1 MSNIDTISMCVRN
14 LVKRKLRTLLT
25 LLGVIIGTASIILMI
40 SFGLATDAMFSQMID
55 DMAIDMTQVDV
66 FPAWGGQ
73 IWCEDAGDWIESDRS
88 EITDNSVALISQIPG
103 VLVAT
108 PLVRES
114 VILRSGPYSM
124 RATVTGVLP
133 EALAQMGYSLAA
145 GRLLEDDDG
154 FAMVFGS
161 HAELNFFDH
170 LEHPFAWEGP
180 RVWDAMMANEDTDVE
195 TYVNVL
201 NDPIR
206 LYYDSAVLPS
216 PHFFMGGGMGG
227 MVVIGGGGGGFDG
240 GGGDDFGMDMEDAF
254 RVFRSFEVDV
264 VGVLEEL
271 PNPWGG
277 RSLNW
282 DNLVIY
288 MDINTLHNLALL
300 RNEAF
305 VRAQQEDEF
314 NPVFN
319 ASPGG
324 ARQTYDNLFVR
335 AESIDHVQ
343 DVARAIREIGYNASF
358 QGGWIESQRRGQQA
372 VQTLLAVIAA
382 ISLIV
387 AAINIANTMI
397 TSVTERTRE
406 IGIMK
411 VIGASLMD
419 VRKLFLTEAI
429 VIGALGGLLG
439 IGLAFFGSYALNN
452 FDIAFLDR
460 LNMAPPITTEGMEDA
475 PISLIT
481 TWLVGV
487 ALAVASGIGLLSGI
501 FPAWH
506 ATRLSALAA
515 IRNE

>member
-1 MSNIDTISMCVRN
+1 MSSFDTISMCARN
-14 LVKRKLRTLLT
+14 LVKRKLRTFLT

-40 SFGLATDAMFSQMID
+40 SFGLATDAMFNQMIE

-66 FPAWGGQ
+66 HPSWDGQ
-73 IWCEDAGDWIESDRS
+73 RWCDETNGWIDSVRRD
-88 EITDNSVALISQIPG
+88 ITDNSIAAISQIPG

-108 PLVRES
+108 PLVREN

-124 RATVTGVLP
+124 RASVTGILP
-133 EALAQMGYSLAA
+133 EALALMGYNLAA
-145 GRLLEDDDG
+145 GRMLEADEG
-154 FAMVFGS
+154 FAVVLGAQ
-161 HAELNFFDH
+161 AELNFFDH
-170 LEHPFAWEGP
+170 REHPMAWEGP
-180 RVWDAMMANEDTDVE
+180 RVWDYMMGHDVD
-195 TYVNVL
+195 TYVDVF

-206 LYYDSAVLPS
+206 LYYDDAVLPS
-216 PHFFMGGGMGG
+216 PFRFFVGGGMGG
-227 MVVIGGGGGGFDG
+227 GVVMMEGGGGGGD
-240 GGGDDFGMDMEDAF
+240 DDFGMDMEDAF
-254 RVFRSFEVDV
+254 RVFRSFDVDV
-264 VGVLEEL
+264 VGVLEYQ
-271 PNPWGG
+271 PDPWGWG
-277 RSLNW
+277 MNW

-288 MDINTLHNLALL
+288 MDINTLHNLSQL
-300 RNEAF
+300 RNEAQ
-305 VRAQQEDEF
+305 VRAQQENEF

-324 ARQTYDNLFVR
+324 ARTTYDRLFVL
-335 AESIDHVQ
+335 AETIDDVQ
-343 DVARAIREIGYNASF
+343 DVARAIRDMGYNPHF

-452 FDIAFLDR
+452 FDIAFLER

-487 ALAVASGIGLLSGI
+487 ALAVASGIGLVSGI

>member
-1 MSNIDTISMCVRN
+1 MSSFDTISMCTRN
-14 LVKRKLRTLLT
+14 LVKRKLRTFLT

-40 SFGLATDAMFSQMID
+40 SFGLATDAMFNQMIE

-66 FPAWGGQ
+66 HPQWDGQ
-73 IWCEDAGDWIESDRS
+73 MWDEDTNSWVDTVRRD
-88 EITDNSVALISQIPG
+88 ITDNSIMQISQIPG

-108 PLVRES
+108 PLLRES
-114 VILRSGPYSM
+114 VILRSGPYTM
-124 RATVTGVLP
+124 RAQVTGILP
-133 EALAQMGYSLAA
+133 EALALMGYNLEW
-145 GRLLEDDDG
+145 GRMLEEGDG

-170 LEHPFAWEGP
+170 LEHPWAWEGP
-180 RVWDAMMANEDTDVE
+180 RVWESVSGDVD
-195 TYVNVL
+195 TYVDIFS
-201 NDPIR
+201 DPIR
-206 LYYDSAVLPS
+206 LYYDDAVLPS
-216 PHFFMGGGMGG
+216 PRFFMSGGMGG
-227 MVVIGGGGGGFDG
+227 MVVVGGGGFG
-240 GGGDDFGMDMEDAF
+240 GGMDDDFGVDMEDAF

-264 VGVLEEL
+264 VGVLEEQ
-271 PNPWGG
+271 PDPWGWG
-277 RSLNW
+277 MNW

-288 MDINTLHNLALL
+288 MDINTLHNLSQL

-324 ARQTYDNLFVR
+324 ARQTYNSLFVR
-335 AESIDHVQ
+335 AESIDDVQ
-343 DVARAIREIGYNASF
+343 DVARAIRDLGYNASF

-452 FDIAFLDR
+452 FDIAFLER
-460 LNMAPPITTEGMEDA
+460 LNMAPPVQTEGMEDA

-487 ALAVASGIGLLSGI
+487 ALAVASGIGLISGI

>member
-1 MSNIDTISMCVRN
+1 MSTIDTISMCARN
-14 LVKRKLRTLLT
+14 LVKRKLRTFLT

-40 SFGLATDAMFSQMID
+40 SFGLATDAMFAQMIE

-66 FPAWGGQ
+66 HPARDGQ
-73 IWCEDAGDWIESDRS
+73 RWCEDTNGFVESVQRD
-88 EITDNSVALISQIPG
+88 ITDDSIVQISQLPG

-114 VILRSGPYSM
+114 VILRSGRYSM
-124 RATVTGVLP
+124 RASVTGILP
-133 EALAQMGYSLAA
+133 EALALMGYELAA
-145 GRLLEDDDG
+145 GRLLEEGDG

-170 LEHPFAWEGP
+170 REHPWAWEGP
-180 RVWDAMMANEDTDVE
+180 RVWDSMSGEVD
-195 TYVNVL
+195 TYVDIF

-206 LYYDSAVLPS
+206 LYYDSEVMPS
-216 PHFFMGGGMGG
+216 PWRFMGGGMGG
-227 MVVIGGGGGGFDG
+227 MVVVGGGGGMD
-240 GGGDDFGMDMEDAF
+240 DDFGMDLEEAF
-254 RVFRSFEVDV
+254 REFRSFDV
-264 VGVLEEL
+264 EIVGVFEEI
-271 PNPWGG
+271 PDPWGWG
-277 RSLNW
+277 FNW
-282 DNLVIY
+282 ANLVIY
-288 MDINTLHNLALL
+288 MDINTLHTLAHM
-300 RNEAF
+300 RNEAA
-305 VRAQQEDEF
+305 VRAREECPYH
-314 NPVFN
+314 PVFL
-319 ASPGG
+319 ASPI
-324 ARQTYDNLFVR
+324 AQRQTYDRLFVR
-335 AESIDHVQ
+335 AESIDDVQ
-343 DVARAIREIGYNASF
+343 YVARAIRDMGYNAHF

-382 ISLIV
+382 ISLFV

-460 LNMAPPITTEGMEDA
+460 LNMAPPIQTEGMEDA

-481 TWLVGV
+481 PWLVGV
-487 ALAVASGIGLLSGI
+487 ALAVASGVGLVSGI

>member
-1 MSNIDTISMCVRN
+1 MCARN
-14 LVKRKLRTLLT
+14 LIKRKLRTFLT

-40 SFGLATDAMFSQMID
+40 SFGLATDALFNQMIE
-55 DMAIDMTQVDV
+55 DMAIDMTQIDV
-66 FPAWGGQ
+66 QPQWDGQ
-73 IWCEDAGDWIESDRS
+73 RWCEDTQSWVESVQRN
-88 EITDNSVALISQIPG
+88 ITDDSIVQISNIPG

-108 PLVRES
+108 PLVQES
-114 VILRSGPYSM
+114 VILRSGRYSM
-124 RATVTGVLP
+124 RARVTGILP
-133 EALAQMGYSLAA
+133 EALALMGYEVAA
-145 GRLLEDDDG
+145 GRLLEEDDS

-170 LEHPFAWEGP
+170 LEHPWAWEGP
-180 RVWDAMMANEDTDVE
+180 RVWDSMMGDVD
-195 TYVNVL
+195 TYVDIL
-201 NDPIR
+201 NDAIR
-206 LYYDSAVLPS
+206 LYYDSDVLPS
-216 PHFFMGGGMGG
+216 PFRFFGGGMGG
-227 MVVIGGGGGGFDG
+227 MVVVGGGGGGSN
-240 GGGDDFGMDMEDAF
+240 DDFGLDFEEAF
-254 RVFRSFEVDV
+254 REFRSFEVDV

-271 PNPWGG
+271 PDPWGWG
-277 RSLNW
+277 MNW

-288 MDINTLHNLALL
+288 MNIHTLHNLAMM
-300 RNEAF
+300 RNEAA
-305 VRAQQEDEF
+305 VRAQEEDPYH
-314 NPVFN
+314 PVFS
-319 ASPGG
+319 ASPI
-324 ARQTYDNLFVR
+324 RPRETYSSLFVR
-335 AESIDHVQ
+335 AESIDDVQ
-343 DVARAIREIGYNASF
+343 DVARIIRDMGYNAHF

-372 VQTLLAVIAA
+372 IQTLLAVIAA

-452 FDIAFLDR
+452 FEIAFLDR

-487 ALAVASGIGLLSGI
+487 ALAVASGIGLISGI

>member
-1 MSNIDTISMCVRN
+1 MSSFDTISMCARN
-14 LVKRKLRTLLT
+14 LVKRKLRTFLT

-40 SFGLATDAMFSQMID
+40 SFGLATDAMFNQMIE

-66 FPAWGGQ
+66 HPAWDGQ
-73 IWCEDAGDWIESDRS
+73 RWCDETNGFVESTRRD
-88 EITDNSVALISQIPG
+88 ITDNSIAAISQIPG

-108 PLVRES
+108 PMVRES

-124 RATVTGVLP
+124 RAQITGILP
-133 EALAQMGYSLAA
+133 EALPLMGYNLAH
-145 GRLLEDDDG
+145 GRLLEEGDG

-170 LEHPFAWEGP
+170 REHPWAWEGP
-180 RVWDAMMANEDTDVE
+180 RVWESMSGEVD
-195 TYVNVL
+195 TYVDIL
-201 NDPIR
+201 NDQIR
-206 LYYDSAVLPS
+206 LYYDDAVMPS
-216 PHFFMGGGMGG
+216 PSFMIRGGGGGMIMIEGGMGG
-227 MVVIGGGGGGFDG
+227 SD
-240 GGGDDFGMDMEDAF
+240 DDFGQDMEDAF

-264 VGVLEEL
+264 VGVLEEQ
-271 PNPWGG
+271 PDPWGWG
-277 RSLNW
+277 MNW

-288 MDINTLHNLALL
+288 MDINTLHNLGQL
-300 RNEAF
+300 RNEAQ

-324 ARQTYDNLFVR
+324 ARETYDRLFVR
-335 AESIDHVQ
+335 AESIDDVQ
-343 DVARAIREIGYNASF
+343 DVARAIFDMGYNSSF

-452 FDIAFLDR
+452 FDIAFLER
-460 LNMAPPITTEGMEDA
+460 LNMAPPVQTDGMEDA

-487 ALAVASGIGLLSGI
+487 ALAVASGIGLVSGI

>member
-1 MSNIDTISMCVRN
+1 
-14 LVKRKLRTLLT
+14 
-25 LLGVIIGTASIILMI
+25 MI
-40 SFGLATDAMFSQMID
+40 SFGLATDAMFNQMIE

-66 FPAWGGQ
+66 FQAWDGQ
-73 IWCEDAGDWIESDRS
+73 RWCEETNGWVESTRR
-88 EITDNSVALISQIPG
+88 EITDNSITAISQIPG
-103 VLVAT
+103 VLMAT
-108 PLVRES
+108 PMVREQ

-124 RATVTGVLP
+124 RAQITGVLP
-133 EALAQMGYSLAA
+133 EALALMGYELAY
-145 GRLLEDDDG
+145 GRMLEEDDG
-154 FAMVFGS
+154 FAMVLGS

-170 LEHPFAWEGP
+170 REHPFAWEGP
-180 RVWDAMMANEDTDVE
+180 RVWDSMSNEVD
-195 TYVNVL
+195 TYVDVL

-206 LYYDSAVLPS
+206 LYYDNAVLPS
-216 PHFFMGGGMGG
+216 PFSFVVRGGGGMVMMEGGGMGS
-227 MVVIGGGGGGFDG
+227 
-240 GGGDDFGMDMEDAF
+240 GDEDFGQDMEDAF

-264 VGVLEEL
+264 VGVLQEQ
-271 PNPWGG
+271 PDPWGWG
-277 RSLNW
+277 MNW
-282 DNLVIY
+282 NNLVIY
-288 MDINTLHNLALL
+288 MDINTLHNLGIL
-300 RNEAF
+300 RNEAQI
-305 VRAQQEDEF
+305 RAQQEDEF

-319 ASPGG
+319 AAPGG
-324 ARQTYDNLFVR
+324 ARTTYDRLLVR
-335 AESIDHVQ
+335 AETIDDVQ
-343 DVARAIREIGYNASF
+343 DVARAIFNMGYETSF

-419 VRKLFLTEAI
+419 IRKLFLTEAI

-452 FDIAFLDR
+452 FDIAFLER
-460 LNMAPPITTEGMEDA
+460 LNMAPPVQTEGMEDA

-487 ALAVASGIGLLSGI
+487 ALAVASGIGLVSGI